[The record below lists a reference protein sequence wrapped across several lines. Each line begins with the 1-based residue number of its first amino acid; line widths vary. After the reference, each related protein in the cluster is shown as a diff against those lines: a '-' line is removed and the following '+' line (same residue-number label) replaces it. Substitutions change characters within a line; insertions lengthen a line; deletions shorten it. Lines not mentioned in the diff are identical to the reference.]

1 MDDVDRR
8 STTQSVEPGSMRILV
23 CIDGSPDAD
32 RALAWA
38 LHEAS
43 LHSARLTVLHAFR
56 SREFAGPFARDASLD
71 KERAEA
77 LADVEQ
83 ALARLTGDT
92 RPPDVEIETAAVMG
106 RGAAD
111 AILRHRGEADLIV
124 VGSRGLGGFPGLLLG
139 SVSQQVAAH
148 ADVPVA
154 VTPRGGETPVTL
166 EDDDTRSVVV
176 GVDGSP
182 TSMRALR
189 WAVDEA
195 RVRSVPLTAIYVYRS
210 LRTGAPFDAFVSIER
225 EQLDQL
231 EAQAA
236 QTARAKLDSLLAGAA
251 DYEGVQLDG
260 RVIAGSPAKTLTFDA
275 ADETTLLV
283 VGSRGHGG
291 FAGLLLGSV
300 TQQCL
305 HHARGPVVVTPAE
318 R

>member
-1 MDDVDRR
+1 
-8 STTQSVEPGSMRILV
+8 MRILV

-43 LHSARLTVLHAFR
+43 LRSASLTVLHAFR

-83 ALARLTGDT
+83 ALARLTGDV
-92 RPPDVEIETAAVMG
+92 RPPDVDIETAAVMG

-154 VTPRGGETPVTL
+154 VTPRGGEAPVTL
-166 EDDDTRSVVV
+166 EDDTRSIVV

-195 RVRSVPLTAIYVYRS
+195 RVRAVPLTALYIYRS

-236 QTARAKLDSLLAGAA
+236 ETARAKLDTMLAGAA
-251 DYEGVQLDG
+251 DYEGVQVEG
-260 RVIAGSPAKTLTFDA
+260 RVIAGSPAKTLAFDA
-275 ADETTLLV
+275 ADEHTLLV

-300 TQQCL
+300 SQQCL